1 MDATHLAD
9 VTAPLQRAE
18 IIAVGS
24 EMLTPAK
31 TDTNSLFI
39 TGVLNEIGIEVAS
52 KAVVGDRIDDV
63 MVEVQQAIERVD
75 LVVVT
80 GGLGPTD
87 DDVTRDAV
95 ARVLGRQ
102 LVEDPAIVE
111 SIRVRF
117 KRRGMEMPEINR
129 RQAMVPHGGIAID
142 NPNGSAPGL
151 WIEDDDARKV
161 VLLLPGP
168 PRELQPML
176 RTIVAERLAA
186 RTSGARMYRR
196 AVHITGRSESHV
208 DEALAPAYARW
219 LTWPLPVSAT
229 ILAALGQIEL
239 HLSAIAPNEDSAR
252 ETLDRAV
259 ADVMSVIGGDVYS
272 TDGESMEVVVGALL
286 KTAQMRIAAAESC
299 TGGLLTSRLT
309 DVPGSSVYVE
319 RSVIVYSNEAK
330 TELLGV
336 PKSVLDEYG
345 AVSEPVAQAMARGI
359 RERAGVDFGV
369 GITGIAGP
377 DGGTDAK
384 PVGTVAIAV
393 AGPRGDDLRVRTYH
407 FAGGRAMIKFQ
418 AAQAAMDM
426 VRRTLAQNRTTS
438 AVPEAPAAP
447 LAPAASGTPGAS
459 GASEAPESVRGA
471 S

>member
-1 MDATHLAD
+1 VAD
-9 VTAPLQRAE
+9 ITTASAPPLERAE

-102 LVEDPAIVE
+102 LMEDPTIVE
-111 SIRVRF
+111 RIRARF
-117 KRRGMEMPEINR
+117 KRRGLEMPEINR
-129 RQAMVPHGGIAID
+129 RQAMVPDGGVAID

-151 WIEDDDARKV
+151 WIEHGDARKV

-176 RTIVAERLAA
+176 RTVVAERLAA
-186 RTSGARMYRR
+186 RTRGARLYRR
-196 AVHITGRSESHV
+196 VICVTGRSESHV
-208 DEALAPAYARW
+208 DEALAPAYTRW
-219 LTWPLPVSAT
+219 LAGQPPVSAT

-239 HLSAIAPNEDSAR
+239 HLSVIAPDETIAR

-259 ADVMSVIGGDVYS
+259 ADVMAVIGADVYS
-272 TDGESMEVVVGALL
+272 VDGESMEVVVGALL
-286 KTAQMRIAAAESC
+286 KRANLRIAAAESC

-309 DVPGSSVYVE
+309 DVPGSSAYVE
-319 RSVIVYSNEAK
+319 RAVIVYSNEAK
-330 TELLGV
+330 IDLLGV
-336 PKSVLDEYG
+336 PASAIAEYG

-369 GITGIAGP
+369 GVTGIAGP
-377 DGGTDAK
+377 DGGTEAK
-384 PVGTVAIAV
+384 PVGTVAIAL

-426 VRRTLAQNRTTS
+426 LRRTLAQNQNQP
-438 AVPEAPAAP
+438 AQEKPEAARAAHR
-447 LAPAASGTPGAS
+447 
-459 GASEAPESVRGA
+459 E
-471 S
+471 

>member
-1 MDATHLAD
+1 MDAPHVAD
-9 VTAPLQRAE
+9 VSPARAAAPLRRAE

-39 TGVLNEIGIEVAS
+39 TGVLNEIGIDVAS

-95 ARVLGRQ
+95 ARVLNRP
-102 LVEDPAIVE
+102 LAEDPAIVE
-111 SIRVRF
+111 RIRERF
-117 KRRGMEMPEINR
+117 QRRNLQMPEINR
-129 RQAMVPHGGIAID
+129 RQAMVPVGGVAID

-151 WIEDDDARKV
+151 WIDHGPKV

-176 RTIVAERLAA
+176 RGIVESRLAA
-186 RTSGARMYRR
+186 RTSGTRLYRR
-196 AVHITGRSESHV
+196 AIGVTGRSESHV
-208 DEALAPAYARW
+208 DEALAPSYAKW

-229 ILAALGQIEL
+229 ILAAMGQIEL
-239 HLSAIAPNEDSAR
+239 HLSVIAPNTEQAT

-259 ADVMSVIGGDVYS
+259 ADVLAAVGDYVYS
-272 TDGESMEVVVGALL
+272 VHGEPMELVLGALL
-286 KTAQMRIAAAESC
+286 SRKQLRIAAAESC

-309 DVPGSSVYVE
+309 DIPGSSAYVE
-319 RSVIVYSNEAK
+319 RAVIVYSNASK

-336 PKSVLDEYG
+336 PSSIIEHHG
-345 AVSEPVAQAMARGI
+345 AVSEPVAEAMARGI
-359 RERAGVDFGV
+359 RTRANVDLGV

-377 DGGTDAK
+377 DGGTEAK

-393 AGPRGDDLRVRTYH
+393 AGPGPDDLRVRTFH
-407 FAGGRAMIKFQ
+407 FVGGRSMIKFQ

-426 VRRTLAQNRTTS
+426 VRRTLQ
-438 AVPEAPAAP
+438 
-447 LAPAASGTPGAS
+447 G
-459 GASEAPESVRGA
+459 
-471 S
+471 